1 MISYLYSE
9 GKFMMKKLRPLYIVL
24 IVVAVLAVVIFG
36 MTVGSYNNLV
46 SLETNVSSAQADIQ
60 TQLQRRTDLI
70 PNLVNT
76 VKGYAKH
83 EEQIMKDVSD
93 ARAKLAGAQSL
104 GEQAQANNEMSSALG
119 RLIAIAENYPDLKA
133 NQNFIALQDQLEG
146 TENRIATSR
155 KDYNDSV
162 QKYNKKIRSFPTNIF
177 AGIFGFEK
185 AQLFQATEGS
195 DKTPDVSF

>member
-1 MISYLYSE
+1 
-9 GKFMMKKLRPLYIVL
+9 MMKKLRPLYIVL